1 MARIGGKGMKL
12 TEREKKIISLVAEH
26 KSSREIF
33 FLTGYSP
40 RSVDNCMTTL
50 NRFYQCKNRF
60 DLAKKLMNKIKL
72 EEINK

>member
-1 MARIGGKGMKL
+1 MKL

-40 RSVDNCMTTL
+40 KSVDNCVATL
-50 NRFYQCKNRF
+50 NRFYQCENRF
-60 DLAKKLMNKIKL
+60 DLAKN
-72 EEINK
+72 